1 LNVITSITNILKIY
15 QAVQKILVGDIER
28 HTQTGDLISLLSF
41 LESRIKI
48 DFFSTIQICVRLW
61 ENRGTKNFLKREF
74 LIIIKMGCCDFP
86 QKCGGSLNG
95 RRSPESTLS

>member
-1 LNVITSITNILKIY
+1 LNVIASITNILKIY
-15 QAVQKILVGDIER
+15 QSVQKILVGDIER

-48 DFFSTIQICVRLW
+48 DFFSTIQICVRLSG
-61 ENRGTKNFLKREF
+61 NRGTKNFLKREF
-74 LIIIKMGCCDFP
+74 IIIIKIGCDFP
-86 QKCGGSLNG
+86 QQCGGSLNG